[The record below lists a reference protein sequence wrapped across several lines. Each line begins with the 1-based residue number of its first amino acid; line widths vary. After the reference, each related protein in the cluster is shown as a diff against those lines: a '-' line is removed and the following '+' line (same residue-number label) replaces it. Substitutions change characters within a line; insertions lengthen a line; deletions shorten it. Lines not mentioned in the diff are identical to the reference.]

1 MGEERRD
8 KERGKDIECEKRDSG
23 SGRGRGCW
31 GAVLSHLA
39 SHSVIITVTVHNGL
53 LSHSP
58 CITHTR
64 KS

>member
-1 MGEERRD
+1 MGVERRD
-8 KERGKDIECEKRDSG
+8 KERGKDIECEKRE

-58 CITHTR
+58 CNTHTR